1 MEELRRRDP
10 LLDGTDMAILA
21 HALHDPDSKFFFTT
35 DTRML
40 DNPTIDGYE
49 EEMRRDGRRNTKLKI
64 TDRIG

>member
-10 LLDGTDMAILA
+10 ILDGTDMAILA

-40 DNPTIDGYE
+40 DNPAIDGYE
-49 EEMRRDGRRNTKLKI
+49 KELRHD
-64 TDRIG
+64 